1 MAAQDGKDRPPDD
14 PGTVMT
20 SPRRRVGWC
29 LPAQLRARGRVGR
42 GAGTRCTYGYSVT
55 ESGSEDSR
63 PAVSKWPSIL
73 TWRAHNSSRMES
85 ARVVLSGNR
94 IRAAGRI
101 IAGECADHP
110 AFSASYD
117 LVTDEN
123 GVTRRLSL
131 RSTLA
136 TGERHASIARDEEN
150 YWLIDAGGTH
160 VRSTFG
166 GALDVDV
173 VLSPFFNT
181 LPIRRYG
188 LAHASGDVTVPVVY
202 VRLPDLLV
210 QEASVTYSSGADGIH
225 VLSPVSTATVTVDDD
240 GFLLDYPGLAERI

>member
-1 MAAQDGKDRPPDD
+1 
-14 PGTVMT
+14 MT
-20 SPRRRVGWC
+20 D
-29 LPAQLRARGRVGR
+29 
-42 GAGTRCTYGYSVT
+42 
-55 ESGSEDSR
+55 SGSEDSK
-63 PAVSKWPSIL
+63 PTPKWPSIL
-73 TWRAHNSSRMES
+73 TWRAHNGSRMES

-101 IAGECADHP
+101 IAGECEDHP

-150 YWLIDAGGTH
+150 YWLIDAGGNH

-188 LAHASGDVTVPVVY
+188 LGHASEDVQVPVVY
-202 VRLPDLLV
+202 VRLPDLHV
-210 QEASVTYSSGADGIH
+210 QEASLTYSSGADGIH
-225 VLSPVSTATVTVDDD
+225 VLSPVSSATVKVDED

>member
-1 MAAQDGKDRPPDD
+1 MK
-14 PGTVMT
+14 
-20 SPRRRVGWC
+20 
-29 LPAQLRARGRVGR
+29 PAGAR
-42 GAGTRCTYGYSVT
+42 
-55 ESGSEDSR
+55 
-63 PAVSKWPSIL
+63 WPSIL
-73 TWRAHNSSRMES
+73 TWRAPNGSRMES
-85 ARVVLSGNR
+85 VRVVLNGNR

-101 IAGECADHP
+101 IAGATEEHP

-117 LVTDEN
+117 LSTDEN
-123 GVTRRLSL
+123 GVTKRLSL
-131 RSTLA
+131 RSTIA
-136 TGERHASIARDEEN
+136 AGERHASIARDEEN
-150 YWLIDAGGTH
+150 YWLIDAGTTH

-188 LAHASGDVTVPVVY
+188 LAHASEDIQVPVVY

-225 VLSPVSTATVTVDDD
+225 VLSPVSSATVTVDAD
-240 GFLLDYPGLAERI
+240 GFLLDYPDLAERI

>member
-1 MAAQDGKDRPPDD
+1 
-14 PGTVMT
+14 MT
-20 SPRRRVGWC
+20 
-29 LPAQLRARGRVGR
+29 Q
-42 GAGTRCTYGYSVT
+42 
-55 ESGSEDSR
+55 SGSEDTK
-63 PAVSKWPSIL
+63 PAAPKWPSIL
-73 TWRAHNSSRMES
+73 TWRAHNASRMES

-101 IAGECADHP
+101 IAGECEDHP

-181 LPIRRYG
+181 LPIRRYD
-188 LAHASGDVTVPVVY
+188 LAHAVEEVQVPVVY

-210 QEASVTYSSGADGIH
+210 QEASLTYSSGADGIH
-225 VLSPVSTATVTVDDD
+225 VLSPVSSATVVVDHD
-240 GFLLDYPGLAERI
+240 GFVLDYPGLAERI